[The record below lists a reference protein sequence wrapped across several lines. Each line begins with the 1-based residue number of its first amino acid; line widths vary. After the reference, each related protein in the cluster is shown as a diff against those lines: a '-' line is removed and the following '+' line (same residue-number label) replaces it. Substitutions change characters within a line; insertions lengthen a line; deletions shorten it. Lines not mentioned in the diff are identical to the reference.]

1 MTLVPSFTCIAPTPL
16 PPSPEVQPSQAR
28 LIAFHVCISANS
40 STNRAAGSP
49 VQTDVP
55 SRVTLL
61 LIISR
66 QIAKMAENIPPN
78 PSTKPAPSANDRG
91 LPYYEKLRRDLRDT
105 ITKKR
110 LLDRNLQ
117 LLEAQIFTAETNYL
131 EDTSAAGNIVKG
143 FDNYIKAA
151 ATTASSN
158 VNSGT
163 ISGAAAGGARR
174 KVAVSDGDRVF
185 SKSSVGYSMGRDGD
199 SGTPAGGSAASTPRV
214 GTPSGSFNEK
224 GQDKKKKKGGASAA
238 ADEEDG
244 RSSKRQKITFSRSKR
259 DDD

>member
-1 MTLVPSFTCIAPTPL
+1 
-16 PPSPEVQPSQAR
+16 
-28 LIAFHVCISANS
+28 
-40 STNRAAGSP
+40 
-49 VQTDVP
+49 
-55 SRVTLL
+55 
-61 LIISR
+61 
-66 QIAKMAENIPPN
+66 MAENIPPN